1 MLRHED
7 GCALHRVCAT
17 GLATRDGARDV
28 WKDLDGGKRGW
39 VKDACLVVVPCPCE
53 LEKGVQEYGRLKL
66 TNEYATA
73 GEDMKEGIEI
83 VWVCPLKPVEEESC
97 TTTRNAGENLKRR
110 VDRGVCTCL
119 TAHNEDTAIGH
130 DKGCR
135 IPTSGLHGTL

>member
-17 GLATRDGARDV
+17 GLAAHDRARDV
-28 WKDLDGGKRGW
+28 WKDLDGGKRGR

-53 LEKGVQEYGRLKL
+53 LEKGAQEYGRLKL

-73 GEDMKEGIEI
+73 REDMKEGIEI
-83 VWVCPLKPVEEESC
+83 VWVCPLKPVEEERC

-110 VDRGVCTCL
+110 VGRSVCARL
-119 TAHNEDTAIGH
+119 AAHD
-130 DKGCR
+130 
-135 IPTSGLHGTL
+135 